1 MRLLL
6 TTLNSKYIHQNLAIG
21 LMYEL
26 YRTEYE
32 IEAKEFTIKAP
43 IDEIA
48 QYCSQFEVAAFSCYI
63 WNITQT
69 IKVAQAVKQLNPQCQ
84 ILLGGPEVSYE
95 WQDVIALPQV
105 DYIIA
110 HEGEVPLR
118 QFLKNYPQL
127 EQVSGLVWKNHGE
140 VVVNQPASLFNL
152 EEYAQINPYNLIP
165 TEELRHKV
173 CYVEATRGC
182 PHRCA
187 YCLAGLDNKIRY
199 LPKEHVEQ
207 NLLYLMEHGRVIKFL
222 DRTFNANP
230 AYAIGI
236 FEFILQH
243 HKPDNIF
250 QFEIKADVL
259 QPQLIE
265 FIRTSV
271 PKGLF
276 RFEIGIQTLNAQSNK
291 EVKRRQD
298 FENIKHFVK
307 QVEDVVELHLDLIVG
322 LPYDYFEDIKYSFE
336 QVFRLFAPELQLGF
350 LKFLKGTPI
359 RTEHRKHGY
368 KFQPQAPYQILESNY
383 LSVLELQRIEVVEH
397 ALEIYWNKKRA
408 CHTLRYVADTYSIF
422 DFLEGLGNQWENIRK
437 KNMLLE
443 MYEALRLYA
452 ATHYPSDGL
461 LMDLIT
467 LDYNLQ
473 HKIKPKARIAPEVT
487 AEQRN
492 RIVEERGLNHHQF
505 RYAIH
510 PVGFN
515 VKTLMQ
521 QGQLVPQSDMLII
534 QFSGTQ
540 PPEVIC

>member
-21 LMYEL
+21 LLYEL

-32 IEAKEFTIKAP
+32 IGVKEFTIKTP
-43 IDEIA
+43 VDEAA
-48 QYCSQFEVAAFSCYI
+48 QYCQQFDMVAFSCYI

-69 IKVAQAVKQLNPQCQ
+69 LRVAQAIKQLNSKCQ
-84 ILLGGPEVSYE
+84 IMLGGPEVSHE

-110 HEGEVPLR
+110 HEGEVPLG
-118 QFLKNYPQL
+118 QFLKHYPQL
-127 EQVSGLVWKNHGE
+127 EQVSGLIWKNHGE
-140 VVVNQPASLFNL
+140 VVVNQPAPLFEL
-152 EEYAQINPYNLIP
+152 EKLRNINPYNFIP

-236 FEFILQH
+236 FQFILQH
-243 HKPDNIF
+243 HKPGNIF

-322 LPYDYFEDIKYSFE
+322 LPLDYFEDIKYSFE
-336 QVFRLFAPELQLGF
+336 QVFHLFAPELQLGF

-359 RTEHRKHGY
+359 RTEHKKHGY
-368 KFQPQAPYQILESNY
+368 KFQAEPPYQILESNY
-383 LSVLELQRIEVVEH
+383 LSALELQRIEIVEH

-408 CHTLRYVADTYSIF
+408 CHTLRYIADTYSIF

-437 KNMLLE
+437 KNTLLE
-443 MYEALRLYA
+443 MYEALRLFA
-452 ATHYPSDGL
+452 ITHYASDGL

-473 HKIKPKARIAPEVT
+473 HKIKPKARIIPEVT
-487 AEQRN
+487 AEERN

-510 PVGFN
+510 HVGFN
-515 VKTLMQ
+515 VKTLMHK
-521 QGQLVPQSDMLII
+521 GQVVSESDILII
-534 QFSGTQ
+534 QFSGTE
-540 PPEVIC
+540 PPEAIF

>member
-26 YRTEYE
+26 YRTEYKVE
-32 IEAKEFTIKAP
+32 VKEFTIKTP
-43 IDEIA
+43 IDEAA
-48 QYCSQFEVAAFSCYI
+48 QYCQQFDVVAFSCYI

-69 IKVAQAVKQLNPQCQ
+69 LRVAQAIKQLNPKCQ

-110 HEGEVPLR
+110 HEGEVPLG
-118 QFLKNYPQL
+118 QFLKHYPQL
-127 EQVSGLVWKNHGE
+127 EQVSGLIWKNRSE
-140 VVVNQPASLFNL
+140 VVVNQPASVFNL
-152 EEYAQINPYNLIP
+152 EEYAQINPYIFIP

-230 AYAIGI
+230 TYAIGI

-243 HKPDNIF
+243 HKPNNIF

-322 LPYDYFEDIKYSFE
+322 LPLDYFEDIKYSFE
-336 QVFRLFAPELQLGF
+336 QVFHLFAPELQLGF

-359 RTEHRKHGY
+359 RTDYKKHGY
-368 KFQPQAPYQILESNY
+368 KFQAEPPYQILESNY
-383 LSVLELQRIEVVEH
+383 LSASELQRIERVEQ

-408 CHTLRYVADTYSIF
+408 RHTLRYIANSHSIF
-422 DFLEGLGNQWENIRK
+422 DFLEGLGSQWNNIRK
-437 KNMLLE
+437 KNTLLE
-443 MYEALRLYA
+443 MYEALRLFA
-452 ATHYPSDGL
+452 ITHYTSDGL

-473 HKIKPKARIAPEVT
+473 HKIKPKARIIPEVT
-487 AEQRN
+487 RKERN
-492 RIVEERGLNHHQF
+492 RIVVEKGLNHHRF

-510 PVGFN
+510 HVGFN
-515 VKTLMQ
+515 VKALMQ
-521 QGQLVPQSDMLII
+521 KGQVISESDILII

-540 PPEVIC
+540 PPEAIF